1 MKYKKNILVLSSP
14 SGGGKSTIAKYI
26 LENFKDVHFSIS
38 ATTRNM
44 RPGEINGTHYHFL
57 SVDEFDS
64 KIKNDELIEYEMIF
78 NNYYG
83 TLKSV
88 TIEELEKDKILLFD
102 VDVKGALSI
111 KKHFPD
117 NSLLIFIAPPSIEVL
132 EQRLKDRNTE
142 SEEQLKIRI
151 DRTKLEMS
159 YCKDF
164 DYTIINDVLD
174 DTLLEINDVIRKE
187 IYADNAK

>member
-26 LENFKDVHFSIS
+26 LENFKDIHFSIS
-38 ATTRNM
+38 ATTRAM

-57 SVDEFDS
+57 TVDEFDS

-83 TLKSV
+83 TLKSITV
-88 TIEELEKDKILLFD
+88 NELAKDKILLFD

-111 KKHFPD
+111 KKHFPE
-117 NSLLIFIAPPSIEVL
+117 NSLLIFISPPSIEVL

-142 SEEQLKIRI
+142 TDEQVKVRI
-151 DRTKLEMS
+151 DRTKMEMEF
-159 YCKDF
+159 CNQF
-164 DYTIINDVLD
+164 DYTVINDVLD
-174 DTLLEINDVIRKE
+174 DTLLEINDVINKE
-187 IYADNAK
+187 IYNN